1 MRAKK
6 LNLDSVVAY
15 HASRYLLAAVLL
27 LSGVSKLFSLNS
39 FASEVQ
45 QYSELY
51 VGPVFVSWSGAIAV
65 AVCCIEVVLGMA
77 MSFAKTSVAAS
88 IGVLALMTFFLCLTG
103 VNYLFPTVLGSVES
117 CGCFGELI
125 HFSAKGSFIK
135 SLLLWFISVASVF
148 TAYKCN
154 REFAGNTTTDNS
166 NLQKYQL

>member
-15 HASRYLLAAVLL
+15 NASRYLLAVVLL

-51 VGPVFVSWSGAIAV
+51 VGSVFVSWSGVIAF
-65 AVCCIEVVLGMA
+65 AVCCIEIVLGMA
-77 MSFAKTSVAAS
+77 LSFAKTSVAAS

-103 VNYLFPTVLGSVES
+103 EYQIRILKYSFGLLRCNILQWYVSDCSKRQKAGCELG
-117 CGCFGELI
+117 
-125 HFSAKGSFIK
+125 
-135 SLLLWFISVASVF
+135 
-148 TAYKCN
+148 KC
-154 REFAGNTTTDNS
+154 
-166 NLQKYQL
+166 